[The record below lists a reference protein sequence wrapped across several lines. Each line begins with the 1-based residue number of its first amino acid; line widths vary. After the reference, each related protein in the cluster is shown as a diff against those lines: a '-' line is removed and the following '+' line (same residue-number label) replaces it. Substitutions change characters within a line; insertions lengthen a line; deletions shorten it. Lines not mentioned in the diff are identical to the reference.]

1 VAYENRL
8 STNYTF
14 GTLSQAAAIADP
26 TLNSA
31 DFATRLPSG
40 LSTTTYVPIT
50 LQDPSTGNYEIVW
63 ATAHTAAATSA
74 TVLRGR
80 EATTARAWASG
91 TLWTVS
97 PTVRDGLLP
106 VANRAALP
114 NDAHVGLRAELQDE
128 QLVVTYVQ
136 GAGFQSGYGLAYRD
150 NKLLAAD
157 TATVLFSNIPAALK
171 RIEIAWVARSTKV
184 TTSDPV
190 CLRVNGDATVSYPI
204 QQAIQTGNANPGYAQ
219 DTSLNFSTVGY
230 MPAETAAVG
239 CWATGMVFIEGWNA
253 PPARTQLSWQTHSN
267 YFDTAANAVHLWNSG
282 SFTKPGPYT
291 SLSFVGYAGALF
303 KAGSEFTLY
312 GWA

>member
-14 GTLSQAAAIADP
+14 GTLSQAAAVADP

-50 LQDPSTGNYEIVW
+50 LQDPSTGNYEVVW
-63 ATAHTAAATSA
+63 ATGHAAAATSA

-80 EATTARAWASG
+80 ATTTARASASG

-157 TATVLFSNIPAALK
+157 AASVVFSNIPAALK
-171 RIEIAWVARSTKV
+171 RIEIAWVARSAKAAAQ
-184 TTSDPV
+184 DPMF
-190 CLRVNGDATVSYPI
+190 LRVNGDATASYPLH
-204 QQAIQTGNANPGYAQ
+204 QALEQG
-219 DTSLNFSTVGY
+219 SLNLVTGIDASLTGLTVCYIPGTT
-230 MPAETAAVG
+230 TAAG
-239 CWATGMVFIEGWNA
+239 IWASGMVFVEGWNA
-253 PPARTQLSWQTHSN
+253 PPARTQLNFQTHGNFFETS
-267 YFDTAANAVHLWNSG
+267 TNSFHHWSSG
-282 SFTKPGPYT
+282 TFTKPGPYT
-291 SLSFVGYAGALF
+291 SVSFVGYSGNLQ
-303 KAGSEFTLY
+303 AGSEFTLY